1 MSIRVAFAVG
11 AALLAVGVAYAVGF
25 VVAGGAW
32 RALVALV
39 AATLGL
45 VVLVPAGFALG
56 MLK

>member
-1 MSIRVAFAVG
+1 
-11 AALLAVGVAYAVGF
+11 
-25 VVAGGAW
+25 VAGGAW